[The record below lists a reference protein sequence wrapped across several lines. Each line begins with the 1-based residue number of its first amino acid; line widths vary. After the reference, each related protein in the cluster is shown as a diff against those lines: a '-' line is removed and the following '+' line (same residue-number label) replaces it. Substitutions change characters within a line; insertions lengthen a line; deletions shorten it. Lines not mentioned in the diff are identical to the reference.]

1 MSSEYDFVQKGSLKL
16 KGVAAGGIKKK
27 KKSKSKNK
35 DHDEQKSL
43 KDIGTEIVE
52 SAAGSVSSEKK
63 SKNEVDAEKYYQ
75 NKTKSE
81 IAFLKKKEESDI
93 ERIRKKGSETH
104 KERVEKFNGYLNS
117 LSEHYE
123 PAKVSWT
130 K

>member
-1 MSSEYDFVQKGSLKL
+1 MYSFKL
-16 KGVAAGGIKKK
+16 YFRKK

-35 DHDEQKSL
+35 DSVPTL
-43 KDIGTEIVE
+43 KDEIEAVTEVASG
-52 SAAGSVSSEKK
+52 SASTG

-81 IAFLKKKEESDI
+81 IAFLKRKEELDVD
-93 ERIRKKGSETH
+93 RIRKKGSETH
-104 KERVEKFNGYLNS
+104 KERVEKFNAYLNS